1 LDTAQFFDRIGGPR
15 GQNALVLRGLPLLA
29 VALLAACGGG
39 GEGEPVTTGAR
50 PTPTQT
56 STGIVTVTVPN
67 TANVKP
73 VPTGKP
79 AFKIELTASAHTVR
93 AGEPFRFTVHA
104 VDANGKPAAGTAK
117 MRVFLVNDPVD
128 TLGFFPLQN
137 GILTRTYRFSP
148 LLKGKDVILQAEVE
162 GAGGTQRANWPVHV
176 T

>member
-1 LDTAQFFDRIGGPR
+1 
-15 GQNALVLRGLPLLA
+15 

-39 GEGEPVTTGAR
+39 GEGEPVTTGAA
-50 PTPTQT
+50 PSPSET

-67 TANVKP
+67 TANAKP

-79 AFKIELTASAHTVR
+79 AFKITITGSTQTVR
-93 AGEPFRFTVHA
+93 AGAPFRFTVRA

-117 MRVFLVNDPVD
+117 MRVFLGTEPVD
-128 TLGFFPLQN
+128 TLGFFQLQN
-137 GILTRTYRFSP
+137 GTLTRTYRFST

-162 GAGGTQRANWPVHV
+162 GAGGTQRANWAVHV

>member
-1 LDTAQFFDRIGGPR
+1 
-15 GQNALVLRGLPLLA
+15 VLRGLPLVA

-39 GEGEPVTTGAR
+39 GEGKPVTTGAA
-50 PTPTQT
+50 PPSTQT

-67 TANVKP
+67 TANAKP

-79 AFKIELTASAHTVR
+79 AFKIELTATAHTMR
-93 AGEPFRFTVHA
+93 AGESFRFTVRA

-117 MRVFLVNDPVD
+117 MRVFLGKDPVD
-128 TLGFFPLQN
+128 TLGFFPFT
-137 GILTRTYRFSP
+137 GTLTRTYRFSK

-176 T
+176 N